1 MLAIA
6 MLVWASGTGFGR
18 LILLDAVLELVK
30 LPLSE
35 RQINFLYHANVLTHA
50 EPSREFFSKTQHG
63 TLFNNRFRSFNNN
76 HAIGLFCSA

>member
-35 RQINFLYHANVLTHA
+35 RQVNFLCRADVLAHA
-50 EPSREFFSKTQHG
+50 EPSEVSASKPIRK
-63 TLFNNRFRSFNNN
+63 TLF
-76 HAIGLFCSA
+76 